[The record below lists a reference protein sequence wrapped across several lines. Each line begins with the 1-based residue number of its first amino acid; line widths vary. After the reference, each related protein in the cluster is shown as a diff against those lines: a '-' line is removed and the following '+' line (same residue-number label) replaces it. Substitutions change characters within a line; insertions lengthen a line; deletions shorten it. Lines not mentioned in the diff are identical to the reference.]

1 MANASCLNIC
11 GLKVHQQTVTMMF
24 NLTTGLGQIPEG
36 TSVRMYNVIKYAT
49 TWRPC

>member
-1 MANASCLNIC
+1 MANASCLNIY
-11 GLKVHQQTVTMMF
+11 GLKVHQHALTVMF

-36 TSVRMYNVIKYAT
+36 TSVRMSNVIKYAP